1 MKNTQIKKLV
11 LGTAQFGNTRY
22 GAGSKNKISK
32 KKIFQILNLAWKSGI
47 KTYDTAESYGC
58 YDILGEYIIKKKI
71 NDKIKIIT
79 KLPSIQKRNLKTF
92 LPKILH
98 RTLDKLNIKKI
109 NCLLLHDENDLNKI
123 NDNKKI
129 FFEILKKFN
138 VKNFGVSVYSIK
150 KAKFA
155 LKNFK
160 KVSIQFPFNIA
171 NNNFK
176 DLRKKNNIFYARSL
190 FLQGLL
196 TEEKIY
202 LQNKKIKIKHDM
214 YKKYLRK
221 NKINALNIAL
231 NYVFMNKNIN
241 YYVLGVRSHEQLKN
255 ILNFKFKINKQE
267 NLQYCKKIKKLFY
280 KLNDPR
286 KW

>member
-1 MKNTQIKKLV
+1 
-11 LGTAQFGNTRY
+11 
-22 GAGSKNKISK
+22 
-32 KKIFQILNLAWKSGI
+32 
-47 KTYDTAESYGC
+47 
-58 YDILGEYIIKKKI
+58 
-71 NDKIKIIT
+71 
-79 KLPSIQKRNLKTF
+79 
-92 LPKILH
+92 
-98 RTLDKLNIKKI
+98 LDKLNIKKI
-109 NCLLLHDENDLNKI
+109 NCLLLHDENDLSKI
-123 NDNKKI
+123 NDNKKF
-129 FFEILKKFN
+129 FFEILKKYN

-160 KVSIQFPFNIA
+160 KISVQFPFNIA

-202 LQNKKIKIKHDM
+202 LQNKKIKIKHDI
-214 YKKYLRK
+214 YKKYLKK
-221 NKINALNIAL
+221 NKIDALNIAL

-255 ILNFKFKINKQE
+255 ILNFKFKINEQK
-267 NLQYCKKIKKLFY
+267 NLEYCKKIKKLFY

>member
-22 GAGSKNKISK
+22 GAGSKKKISK

-58 YDILGEYIIKKKI
+58 YDVLREYIIKKKI

-79 KLPSIQKRNLKTF
+79 KLPSIHKRNLKTF
-92 LPKILH
+92 LPRILH
-98 RTLDKLNIKKI
+98 RTLDKLNITKI

-129 FFEILKKFN
+129 FFEILKKYN
-138 VKNFGVSVYSIK
+138 VKNFGVSVYSLK

-160 KVSIQFPFNIA
+160 KISVQFPFNIV

-202 LQNKKIKIKHDM
+202 LQNKKIKIKHNV
-214 YKKYLRK
+214 YKKYLKK
-221 NKINALNIAL
+221 NKIDALNIAL

-255 ILNFKFKINKQE
+255 ILNFKFKINNQE
-267 NLQYCKKIKKLFY
+267 NLRYCKKIKKIFY
-280 KLNDPR
+280 NLNDPR